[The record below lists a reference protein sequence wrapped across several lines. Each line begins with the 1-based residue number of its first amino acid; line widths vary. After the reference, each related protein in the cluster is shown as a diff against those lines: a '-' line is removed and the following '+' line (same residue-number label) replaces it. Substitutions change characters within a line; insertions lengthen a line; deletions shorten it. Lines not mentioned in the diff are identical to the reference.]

1 MADVLV
7 GLISQPSFVAFKTA
21 ELLRQFSVY
30 CNLRLIQFFFGWIIG
45 SVSFLILSA
54 ISIDSRTPCTFPAR
68 YNSIV
73 TVPRVTKLVIVIWLL
88 ISIVTASKIWLGDK
102 WVVFPIV
109 MIVFSI
115 LTTAFF
121 TYKIFHIARKHL
133 KKINKETQAA
143 IHMNSRAVEVVKCKN
158 SAVTVI
164 YVYVEMLLFYLPFLA
179 KR

>member
-1 MADVLV
+1 M
-7 GLISQPSFVAFKTA
+7 GLISQPSFVAFNTA

-30 CNLRLIQFFFGWIIG
+30 CNLSLIQFFPAG
-45 SVSFLILSA
+45 SSVACVPYRLILSA

-88 ISIVTASKIWLGDK
+88 ISIVTASKIWLGDN

-109 MIVFSI
+109 MNVFSI

-143 IHMNSRAVEVVKCKN
+143 IHMKSRAVEVVKCKN